1 MKKLGF
7 ISDSISHRYI
17 TDSQAS
23 DSQES
28 RRRWFRDMEYVKKMD
43 AAMEIDT
50 DVRVMLSQSKEPV
63 IEDHC

>member
-17 TDSQAS
+17 TASQAS

-28 RRRWFRDMEYVKKMD
+28 GGDGS
-43 AAMEIDT
+43 EIWS
-50 DVRVMLSQSKEPV
+50 L
-63 IEDHC
+63 